1 VAYDWTGRVVWITG
15 ASSGIGEALAKALAQ
30 KGCQLVLSSRSLEK
44 LQAVS
49 QGMNCP
55 FLLLPFDIT
64 QAQEHPNAVAQIEQ
78 RFGKLDTVILNAGDC
93 LYVDQNFDPK
103 IFEHMISTNF
113 LSQVYGISASLPL
126 LKKSHNP
133 HIVMISSSVVYLPLP
148 RAEAYGA
155 SKAAL
160 RYLGESLRIHLAN
173 QKIVVSLVYPGFVT
187 TPLTEKNDFSMPGI
201 ITAQEAAQKIILG
214 IEKQKRTIAFPR
226 GFILFMRCVAL
237 LPEPLKEF
245 LLKKTVRS

>member
-1 VAYDWTGRVVWITG
+1 MVYDWTGRVVWITG

-64 QAQEHPNAVAQIEQ
+64 KAQEHPKAVAQIEE

-126 LKKSHNP
+126 LKKSRNP
-133 HIVMISSSVVYLPLP
+133 HIVMISSRVVYLPLP

-173 QKIVVSLVYPGFVT
+173 QKIAVSLVYPGFVT

-214 IEKQKRTIAFPR
+214 IEKQKCTIAFPR
-226 GFILFMRCVAL
+226 RFILFMRCFAL